1 MEDIWIKDDR
11 LDPNIYDPQGLESK
25 SSVNTPIINGL
36 RLGKDNLIG
45 ETNTGENTYPA
56 KGRQNN
62 KTLRYHYMST
72 KIAKIF

>member
-1 MEDIWIKDDR
+1 MADG
-11 LDPNIYDPQGLESK
+11 DPQGLESK

-72 KIAKIF
+72 KIADFLNSYMKSLLVPL